1 METRSVSEEQFL
13 EQQINDLFL
22 ELNQGTIN

>member
-1 METRSVSEEQFL
+1 METQSVSEEQLL

-22 ELNQGTIN
+22 ELNQGTIH